1 MGLPHLS
8 RGEAAFVLGVPVAW
22 AVLLLF
28 HPSGEGTD
36 IYADLKDNVTEML
49 VVHVGMV
56 VFIPLMAVA
65 IFLLLRGTESRAAQ
79 VSRIALL
86 PFVVFYLTWEALQG
100 IANGLLAEQVNQLP
114 VADQEIGAT
123 LIQDF
128 AETPLVRDFG
138 VLSILGA
145 VALVVA
151 TIALGIALRNAG
163 APRLTPWLFGV
174 SGFLI
179 TAHPPPFGPTG
190 LALFV
195 ITVLYVMRAQ
205 STTDDLGVQPGSA

>member
-8 RGEAAFVLGVPVAW
+8 RGETAFVLGVPVAW

-65 IFLLLRGTESRAAQ
+65 IFLLLRGIESRAAQ

>member
-1 MGLPHLS
+1 MGLLHLS
-8 RGEAAFVLGVPVAW
+8 RGETAFVLGVPVAW

-65 IFLLLRGTESRAAQ
+65 IFLLLRGIESRAAQ
-79 VSRIALL
+79 VSRIALV

-114 VADQEIGAT
+114 AADQEIGAT

>member
-1 MGLPHLS
+1 MGLLHLS
-8 RGEAAFVLGVPVAW
+8 RGETAFVLGVPVAW

-56 VFIPLMAVA
+56 IFIPLMAVA
-65 IFLLLRGTESRAAQ
+65 IFLLLRGIESRAAQ
-79 VSRIALL
+79 VCRIALV

-114 VADQEIGAT
+114 AADQEIGAN

-138 VLSILGA
+138 VLSIPGA

-151 TIALGIALRNAG
+151 TIALGIALHNAG
-163 APRLTPWLFGV
+163 APRLTPWLFGL

-205 STTDDLGVQPGSA
+205 STTYDLGVQPGSA

>member
-1 MGLPHLS
+1 MGLLHLS
-8 RGEAAFVLGVPVAW
+8 RGETAFVLGVPVAW

-56 VFIPLMAVA
+56 IFIPLMAVA
-65 IFLLLRGTESRAAQ
+65 IFLLLRGIESRAAQ
-79 VSRIALL
+79 VSRIALV

-114 VADQEIGAT
+114 AADQEIGAN

-128 AETPLVRDFG
+128 AETPLVRDLG
-138 VLSILGA
+138 VLSSLGA